1 MYSLTKHGNEISK
14 PEDIMKEPYVFEFLG
29 IPENKP
35 FIESELEEALIEHI
49 EKFLLELGRGF
60 MYVGS
65 QQRVVFKHILMP
77 EAVGQLNM
85 YLNYYKTEVND
96 EYDNPP
102 VGIILC
108 TDKGNIQAEYALG
121 GISNQIF
128 ASKYTWYIPDEKV
141 LENEVEN

>member
-65 QQRVVFKHILMP
+65 QQRVVFKHIL
-77 EAVGQLNM
+77 
-85 YLNYYKTEVND
+85 
-96 EYDNPP
+96 
-102 VGIILC
+102 LC
-108 TDKGNIQAEYALG
+108 RHGFL
-121 GISNQIF
+121 
-128 ASKYTWYIPDEKV
+128 
-141 LENEVEN
+141 